1 MDKSTLRKE
10 IKMRLLSL
18 SDAYLEEAGRKIEE
32 KIISSGFFKESES
45 VFVYIG
51 TENEPP
57 TKRIIQFALESG
69 KRVFVPKSE
78 KDGQMKAVE
87 ISLSTVFSP
96 GLFDI
101 PEPENVGEESII
113 DFDIAVIPCVSV
125 CKNGDRL
132 GHGKGYY
139 DRFLKGKK
147 MKNVCLCF
155 EKLLSDSIPK
165 DKNDIGMDVIVTEN
179 EIINTENV

>member
-1 MDKSTLRKE
+1 MDKSALRKE

-32 KIISSGFFKESES
+32 KIISSGFFEESES
-45 VFVYIG
+45 VFVYVS
-51 TENEPP
+51 TENEPS
-57 TKRIIQFALESG
+57 TKRIIQHALENG

-78 KDGQMKAVE
+78 KSGQMKAVE

-101 PEPENVGEESII
+101 PEPTDDKAEIGY
-113 DFDIAVIPCVSV
+113 DFDIALIPCVSASR
-125 CKNGDRL
+125 NGNRL

-139 DRFLKGKK
+139 DHFLCGKK
-147 MKNVCLCF
+147 MKKVCLCF

-165 DKNDIGMDVIVTEN
+165 DKNDVGMDVIVTEN
-179 EIINTENV
+179 EIINTNI